1 MTQKGS
7 RVYTLISG
15 ATLIHFYRFWK
26 LQKVYTRQFHYAKR
40 VISRGKIWRPTTT
53 SKLYQETGEWIT

>member
-15 ATLIHFYRFWK
+15 ATLIHFYIGTGK
-26 LQKVYTRQFHYAKR
+26 KKHIHTRQFHYAKR
-40 VISRGKIWRPTTT
+40 VISRTEMLEGYFMFPPNCTK
-53 SKLYQETGEWIT
+53 K